1 MERALRERNEAWM
14 AADRLKSE
22 FIASVSYEF
31 RTPLNAI
38 IGYAELLSRQ
48 YFGALNE
55 KQQEYSHGILD
66 AAQALLLLI
75 SDVIDVAAIEAG
87 YIKLDLKLIDVK
99 DMREASERL
108 FQQRARMRSVA
119 LSLDTASELGEI
131 VGDQQR
137 LKQELSN
144 LLSNTL
150 REAPVA

>member
-1 MERALRERNEAWM
+1 MRLDARQPGAFASKTEHVHGESSRIEAALRERNEALM

-22 FIASVSYEF
+22 FIANVSYEF

-55 KQQEYSHGILD
+55 KQQEYSAGILD

-87 YIKLDLKLIDVK
+87 YIKLDLKPVDVK
-99 DMREASERL
+99 EMLEASERL
-108 FQQRARMRSVA
+108 PFATEACKRTEGLTFAEQRH
-119 LSLDTASELGEI
+119 
-131 VGDQQR
+131 
-137 LKQELSN
+137 
-144 LLSNTL
+144 
-150 REAPVA
+150 P